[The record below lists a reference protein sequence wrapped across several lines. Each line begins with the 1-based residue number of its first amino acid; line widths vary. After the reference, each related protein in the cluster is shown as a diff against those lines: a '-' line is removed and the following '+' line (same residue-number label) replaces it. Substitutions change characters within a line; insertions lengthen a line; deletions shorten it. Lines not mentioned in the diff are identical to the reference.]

1 MSKTYINVPY
11 AEKDDAK
18 ALGAKWD
25 ANQKKWYVP
34 EDKEVALFGKW
45 QAGTLVSSATTKTT
59 KPQKSTTAVITQPL
73 DKQFIAYQ
81 GDEPPW
87 L

>member
-25 ANQKKWYVP
+25 ATQKKWYVP
-34 EDKEVALFGKW
+34 EDKDRTLFGKW
-45 QAGTLVSSATTKTT
+45 QTIVLDVATKATTT
-59 KPQKSTTAVITQPL
+59 QKSPQAVITQPI
-73 DKQFIAYQ
+73 DKLFIAYQ